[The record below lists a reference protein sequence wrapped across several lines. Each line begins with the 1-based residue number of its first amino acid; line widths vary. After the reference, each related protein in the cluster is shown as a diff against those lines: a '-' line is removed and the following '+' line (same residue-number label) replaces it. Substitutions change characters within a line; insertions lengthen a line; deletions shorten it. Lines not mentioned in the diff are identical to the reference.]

1 MSWNVWRNLPFR
13 KKIQISFIVIVI
25 IPTLLFG
32 GFIYYSLFSY
42 ANSSIMQEINSMIHQ
57 NITDLSNKM
66 RQCEISLTYLACN
79 YSLHNFLTDEQS
91 NNLELSKY
99 SMIYIGPLLYNV
111 ILSGANV
118 RNIEIYIPKTFAFL
132 SPIIKQEKII
142 ENEEWYYQAKENNNV
157 SWWMLGDS
165 FYVIR
170 RIININAE
178 HIGIIRLHI
187 KRQLFDESFSNYF
200 PLPAN
205 IQIISNDNPIYSW
218 QNEQQKKSGSYINV
232 SCPLPRTNWYI
243 QYTIDKSYF
252 PFFQSSSFFLAFGV
266 SIFCFIIIAIVIRF
280 LSNSLLKRIF
290 ILTKQMC
297 QIRQGNLDI
306 IIDTSSGDEIGE
318 LAASFDA
325 MIKQINTLIN
335 EVYLSNI
342 RQKDI
347 QIQLLQSKIKPH
359 FLYNNLSKIN
369 WIAIE
374 SNQFKICEITGAL
387 ALFYRTAL
395 NQGKEFCLLETEL
408 INAKTYMCL
417 QKIAHDDGFNFLME
431 IEKGI
436 EAVNVPCFILQ
447 PLLEN
452 ATEHGTNYLQD
463 GGGEIKLRGFSKEGI
478 IYLQVIDNG
487 TKLYLSIGETSL
499 EKGRYGYGLNN
510 VDQRISLIYG
520 SAFGVTVKADIGGTC
535 AELRLPLESRMPY
548 LSTITTL

>member
-1 MSWNVWRNLPFR
+1 MNWHAWKNFSFR
-13 KKIQISFIVIVI
+13 KKIQISFIVVVI

-42 ANSSIMQEINSMIHQ
+42 ATNSIMQEINSMVHQ

-118 RNIEIYIPKTFAFL
+118 KNIEIYIPKTFAFL
-132 SPIIKQEKII
+132 SPIIRQERII
-142 ENEEWYYQAKENNNV
+142 ENEEWYYQANEDNNV
-157 SWWMLGDS
+157 SWWMLDDS

-170 RIININAE
+170 QIININAE
-178 HIGIIRLHI
+178 HIGIIRLQI
-187 KRQLFDESFSNYF
+187 KQQLFDESFSNYF
-200 PLPAN
+200 PIPTN
-205 IQIISNDNPIYSW
+205 IQITSNDNPIYSW

-232 SCPLPRTNWYI
+232 SYPLPRTNWYI
-243 QYTIDKSYF
+243 KYTIDKSYF
-252 PFFQSSSFFLAFGV
+252 PFFQNSSFFFTFGLSV
-266 SIFCFIIIAIVIRF
+266 FCFIIIAIVIHF
-280 LSNSLLKRIF
+280 LSNSLLKRIS
-290 ILTKQMC
+290 ILTKQMY
-297 QIRQGNLDI
+297 QIRQGKLDI

-318 LAASFDA
+318 LATSFDA
-325 MIKQINTLIN
+325 MMKQINRLIN
-335 EVYLSNI
+335 EVYISNI

-369 WIAIE
+369 WIALE

-395 NQGKEFCLLETEL
+395 NQGKEFCSLETEL
-408 INAKTYMCL
+408 INAKTYMYL
-417 QKIAHDDGFNFLME
+417 QKVAHDDGFNFLIE
-431 IEKGI
+431 IEEGL

-463 GGGEIKLRGFSKEGI
+463 GDGEIKLKGFLKEDI

-487 TKLYLSIGETSL
+487 AKLYLSIGETAL

-510 VDQRISLIYG
+510 IDQRISLIYG
-520 SAFGVTVKADIGGTC
+520 LSFGVTVKADIRGTC
-535 AELRLPLESRMPY
+535 AEIRLPVKSGMPY